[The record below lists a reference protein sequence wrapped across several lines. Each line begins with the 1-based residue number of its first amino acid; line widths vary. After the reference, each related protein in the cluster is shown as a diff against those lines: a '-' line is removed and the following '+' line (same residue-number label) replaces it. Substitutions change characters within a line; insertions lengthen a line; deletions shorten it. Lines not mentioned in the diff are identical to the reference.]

1 VIDLSQDNEDAPIST
16 ESQQEYQEDEFG
28 SDFIPLGHFRT
39 EVVGIRYY
47 QGGVNMWEMVIL
59 ERDQNNPYD
68 ANAIKVNNV
77 EGIKVGHISAA
88 QAAVL
93 APLID
98 SHKLHIEGMACG
110 PKGQFKL
117 PIVVQCFAPPDPG
130 IQRQVERTLFNHGM
144 HLTTSD
150 PTALASHSQGR
161 PSSQS
166 PGGSQAYR
174 QSDSV
179 SKKERE
185 EALEK
190 MFEALGVNSEVQD
203 MLKPAKEIASRLY
216 PHQMVA
222 LAWMVK
228 RENSNALPPLWE
240 PREVGGKVYYM
251 NTLTNYSQ
259 DKRPPP
265 VRGGILADD
274 MGLGKTLTVIALV
287 ATNRPGIDPASLQ
300 PYRGSLSTGRPVE
313 GGSSSSASEPP
324 AKRHKGSAG
333 TSSGAPAASQAS
345 GSKKSSKGNASTGFE
360 ELAASLE
367 GPACVPTLDGP
378 RATLIICPPSVLS
391 NWQTQVL
398 DHTAGNLKVY
408 VYHGPQ
414 RSTSAAFLSSHDVV
428 LTTYQ
433 TLTYD
438 FAAHGQRT
446 GVFAVTW
453 LRVVLDEA
461 QAVKNHKAK
470 MSQAVRQL
478 KAERRWALSGT
489 PIQNKLLDL
498 FGLTIFLD
506 FAPLKDRKI
515 FTRSL
520 ERPVKEGSKSAI
532 KNLQVLMGNIC
543 LRRTKDMR
551 VAGRPLISL
560 PPKTVSIVEV
570 PLTDEDMQKYTR
582 VEELAT
588 RVMSGMLEGQGE
600 ALLKNYALVLQ
611 FLLRLRQIC
620 DAGSLV
626 PDNITDVLGS
636 AAAQALSADKDKG
649 APKLSPER
657 IKELQDIL
665 MAAMD
670 CEECP
675 VCMEQFDS
683 PVITACA
690 HVFCRPCIE
699 QVLRTQVQ
707 GGAGGPCPLCRC
719 IISSASLVD
728 LPPQGQSQEQDA
740 ARKGSLGSGSRT
752 QSAKVAALMH
762 VLKHN
767 HATNQAALAAG
778 GGGPP
783 VKAVVFSQFTSMLDI
798 VGKALEQ
805 EGLTYLR
812 LDGSVAQ
819 KARSASIEQL
829 SSTCPTSPAVFL
841 ISLKAGGVGL
851 NLTAACQVH
860 LLDPWWNMSVEEQAM
875 DRVHRLG
882 SEREVEVLRYIA
894 KGTIEERML
903 LLQERKQQLK
913 DAAFKRETVTQMQQ
927 MRVED
932 VRLLMRL

>member
-1 VIDLSQDNEDAPIST
+1 MAEVVDLSQDGEHAPASQ
-16 ESQQEYQEDEFG
+16 SQQEHQEDEFG
-28 SDFIPLGHFRT
+28 SDFVPMGHFRT

-59 ERDQNNPYD
+59 ERDHHNAYD
-68 ANAIKVNNV
+68 ENAIKVNNV
-77 EGIKVGHISAA
+77 EGVKVGHISAV

-93 APLID
+93 APLLD
-98 SHKLHIEGMACG
+98 THKLHIEGVACG
-110 PKGQFKL
+110 PKGKFKL
-117 PIVVQCFAPPDPG
+117 PILVQCFAPPDPN
-130 IQRQVERTLFNHGM
+130 IQGQVERTLFNHGM
-144 HLTTSD
+144 HLSTAD
-150 PTALASHSQGR
+150 PATLASQSQER
-161 PSSQS
+161 LSS
-166 PGGSQAYR
+166 PGPGGHKANK

-179 SKKERE
+179 SKRERE

-203 MLKPAKEIASRLY
+203 MLKPAKEIASGLY

-228 RENSNALPPLWE
+228 RENNNSLPPLWE
-240 PREVGGKVYYM
+240 PREVGGRVSYM
-251 NTLTNYSQ
+251 NTLTNFSQ
-259 DKRPPP
+259 DTRPPP

-287 ATNRPGIDPASLQ
+287 ATNRPGIDPAALQ
-300 PYRGSLSTGRPVE
+300 PYRGSLSTGRPIE
-313 GGSSSSASEPP
+313 SGSSSSNSVNDPP
-324 AKRHKGSAG
+324 AKRHKGSARNG
-333 TSSGAPAASQAS
+333 TPTGSQTP
-345 GSKKSSKGNASTGFE
+345 GNKKNAKGNASASVE
-360 ELAASLE
+360 ELAAPLE
-367 GPACVPTLDGP
+367 GPPCVPSADGP

-408 VYHGPQ
+408 AYHG
-414 RSTSAAFLSSHDVV
+414 
-428 LTTYQ
+428 
-433 TLTYD
+433 
-438 FAAHGQRT
+438 G
-446 GVFAVTW
+446 
-453 LRVVLDEA
+453 
-461 QAVKNHKAK
+461 
-470 MSQAVRQL
+470 
-478 KAERRWALSGT
+478 WALSGT

-551 VAGRPLISL
+551 VAGKPLISL

-570 PLTDEDMQKYTR
+570 PLTDEDMRKYIR

-588 RVMSGMLEGQGE
+588 RVMSGMLEDQGE

-626 PDNITDVLGS
+626 PDNITEILGGV
-636 AAAQALSADKDKG
+636 AAQALAADKQQG
-649 APKLSPER
+649 RSAPKLSPER

-665 MAAMD
+665 VAAID
-670 CEECP
+670 SEECP

-699 QVLRTQVQ
+699 QVLKTQAQ
-707 GGAGGPCPLCRC
+707 
-719 IISSASLVD
+719 
-728 LPPQGQSQEQDA
+728 
-740 ARKGSLGSGSRT
+740 
-752 QSAKVAALMH
+752 VAALMH

-778 GGGPP
+778 GRGPP
-783 VKAVVFSQFTSMLDI
+783 IKAVVFSQFTSMLDL
-798 VGKALEQ
+798 VGKAMEQ
-805 EGLTYLR
+805 EGLAYLR
-812 LDGSVAQ
+812 LDGSVSQ
-819 KARSASIEQL
+819 KARSSSIEQF
-829 SSTCPTSPAVFL
+829 SSACPTSPTVFL

-860 LLDPWWNMSVEEQAM
+860 LLDPWWNLSIEEQAM

-913 DAAFKRETVTQMQQ
+913 DAAFKRETATQMRQ